1 MAAGADRTRTG
12 RTITFKET
20 DAGQTRAASFLP
32 TVDEGAKR
40 MGGVAEPPNPSK
52 QGPRLAQPRLDIEGE
67 VRRRRHR
74 TPGCGGA
81 GGAAGAGAS
90 MAAPQA
96 PLKGENTGRTQSHA

>member
-52 QGPRLAQPRLDIEGE
+52 QGPRLAQPRLDIEIGL
-67 VRRRRHR
+67 R
-74 TPGCGGA
+74 GGSKSGVCHLTVLQDT
-81 GGAAGAGAS
+81 GGYPPPRG
-90 MAAPQA
+90 
-96 PLKGENTGRTQSHA
+96 